1 MPTRSANARWEGGL
15 KDGKGRFAVGSGA
28 LEAPYSFGT
37 RFEEE
42 PGTNPEELIG
52 AAHAACFSMALS
64 GGLERGGNPPTSVET
79 IARVEFNK
87 QEAGF
92 RISRITLDCTA
103 EVPGLDDAA
112 FQEAA
117 EAAKTGCPISNALA
131 AVPEIV
137 LNARLK

>member
-15 KDGKGRFAVGSGA
+15 KGGKGRFSLGSGA

-37 RFEEE
+37 RFEDE
-42 PGTNPEELIG
+42 PGTNPEELIAG
-52 AAHAACFSMALS
+52 AHAACFSMALS
-64 GGLERGGNPPTSVET
+64 AGLEREGTPPTSVET
-79 IARVEFNK
+79 TASVLFEK
-87 QEAGF
+87 TEPGF
-92 RISRITLDCTA
+92 RITRITLDCTA
-103 EVPGLDDAA
+103 EVPGIDDTA

>member
-15 KDGKGRFAVGSGA
+15 KGGNGRFSLGSGG

-42 PGTNPEELIG
+42 PGTNPEELIA
-52 AAHAACFSMALS
+52 AAHASCFSMALS
-64 GGLERGGNPPTSVET
+64 GGLERGGNPPTSIET
-79 IARVEFNK
+79 TAKVEFNK
-87 QEAGF
+87 TEPGF
-92 RISRITLDCTA
+92 RITRITLDCTA
-103 EVPGLDDAA
+103 EVPGLEDAA

>member
-15 KDGKGRFAVGSGA
+15 KGGTGRFALGSGA

-42 PGTNPEELIG
+42 PGTNPEELIA

-64 GGLERGGNPPTSVET
+64 GGLERGGTPPTSVET
-79 IARVEFNK
+79 TAKVEFNK
-87 QEAGF
+87 TEPGF
-92 RISRITLDCTA
+92 RITRITLDCTA
-103 EVPGLDDAA
+103 DVPGLDDAG

>member
-15 KDGKGRFAVGSGA
+15 KGGSGRFSLGSGGI
-28 LEAPYSFGT
+28 EAPYSFGT

-42 PGTNPEELIG
+42 PGTNPEELIAG
-52 AAHAACFSMALS
+52 AHAACFSMALS
-64 GGLERGGNPPTSVET
+64 AGLEKEGTPATSVET
-79 IARVEFNK
+79 TASVEFSK

-92 RISRITLDCTA
+92 RITRITLDCTA
-103 EVPGLDDAA
+103 QVDGIDDAA

-117 EAAKTGCPISNALA
+117 EAAKVGCPISNALA

>member
-15 KDGKGRFAVGSGA
+15 KDGQGRFALGSGA

-79 IARVEFNK
+79 TAKVEFNK
-87 QEAGF
+87 TDPGF
-92 RISRITLDCTA
+92 RITRITLDCTA

-117 EAAKTGCPISNALA
+117 EAAKNGCPISNALA